1 MDSIPHLPASW
12 AQPSPGVL
20 ARQGSEPRKRQGLKR
35 GEPTRQASGRGE
47 GSCREG
53 GQAPESRGRRE
64 RREGGVSRVRKEVAR
79 ASGVG
84 TGVGQGRRGFLAPN
98 WQALTG
104 VGASGFQSR
113 EGWLS
118 ILHGLCGLD
127 WGARWVRGP
136 FQPAHTREGGGHP
149 S

>member
-1 MDSIPHLPASW
+1 M
-12 AQPSPGVL
+12 
-20 ARQGSEPRKRQGLKR
+20 
-35 GEPTRQASGRGE
+35 
-47 GSCREG
+47 
-53 GQAPESRGRRE
+53 
-64 RREGGVSRVRKEVAR
+64 RKEVAR
-79 ASGVG
+79 ASGVW

-104 VGASGFQSR
+104 VSASGFQSH

-136 FQPAHTREGGGHP
+136 FQPAHTWEGGGHP